1 LEEAAEAIGFHQ
13 NRVALLVLIGG
24 CLGGLTGFLFQ
35 CWINYYDYPL
45 NIGGRPYIS
54 WPSFIIVTFEMT
66 ILFAGITAMIG
77 MFALNGLP
85 QPYHPVF
92 NNPRFSQASKD
103 RFFLCIEAADPN
115 FDRTETE
122 SFMQSL
128 TPRHLTE
135 VLD

>member
-1 LEEAAEAIGFHQ
+1 
-13 NRVALLVLIGG
+13 
-24 CLGGLTGFLFQ
+24 
-35 CWINYYDYPL
+35 
-45 NIGGRPYIS
+45 
-54 WPSFIIVTFEMT
+54 VTFELT
-66 ILFAGITAMIG
+66 ILFAGLTAVIG

-92 NNPRFSQASKD
+92 NNPRFTQASKD

-115 FDRTETE
+115 FDRTVTE

-128 TPRHLTE
+128 APRHLTE